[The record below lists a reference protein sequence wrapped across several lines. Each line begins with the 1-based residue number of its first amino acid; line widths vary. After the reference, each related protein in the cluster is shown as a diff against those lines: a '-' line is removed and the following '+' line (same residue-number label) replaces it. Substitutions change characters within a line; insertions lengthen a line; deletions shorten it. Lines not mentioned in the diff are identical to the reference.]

1 MLLIVSGIFIVA
13 IVRKNRDI
21 SRRNKALAVQVEDHV
36 ADRKELDRKT
46 EENLAL
52 YDQLEQARQELEAE
66 RGKNAPKKEPKREK
80 SMSNENGDKMA
91 TEADRI
97 LFERIAFE
105 IKNRQLFR
113 NPDFSRTELLKII
126 HVPQNKFAGL
136 FKQFAGKSFTE
147 YVRDLRLSYANELFI
162 EHPDWSMDAVIKE
175 CGMLRSSFYVA
186 FIQIYGMNPDEFRK
200 SIQKGHENSKSANY

>member
-1 MLLIVSGIFIVA
+1 M
-13 IVRKNRDI
+13 
-21 SRRNKALAVQVEDHV
+21 
-36 ADRKELDRKT
+36 
-46 EENLAL
+46 
-52 YDQLEQARQELEAE
+52 
-66 RGKNAPKKEPKREK
+66 
-80 SMSNENGDKMA
+80 
-91 TEADRI
+91 
-97 LFERIAFE
+97 E

-175 CGMLRSSFYVA
+175 CRHVAEFVLCGVYPNLRYESGR
-186 FIQIYGMNPDEFRK
+186 IP
-200 SIQKGHENSKSANY
+200 QKHSKRA

>member
-1 MLLIVSGIFIVA
+1 MWH
-13 IVRKNRDI
+13 
-21 SRRNKALAVQVEDHV
+21 HV

-66 RGKNAPKKEPKREK
+66 RVKNAPKKEPKREK

-162 EHPDWSMDAVIKE
+162 EHPHQGMRHVAEFVL
-175 CGMLRSSFYVA
+175 CGVYPNLRYESGR
-186 FIQIYGMNPDEFRK
+186 IP
-200 SIQKGHENSKSANY
+200 QKHSKRA

>member
-1 MLLIVSGIFIVA
+1 MEG
-13 IVRKNRDI
+13 
-21 SRRNKALAVQVEDHV
+21 HV
-36 ADRKELDRKT
+36 ADRKEPDRKT
-46 EENLAL
+46 EENLAQN
-52 YDQLEQARQELEAE
+52 DQLAQARQKLEAE
-66 RGKNAPKKEPKREK
+66 RVKNAPKKEPKWEK

-175 CGMLRSSFYVA
+175 CGMLRSTFYVA
-186 FIQIYGMNPDEFRK
+186 FIQIYGMNPD
-200 SIQKGHENSKSANY
+200 

>member
-1 MLLIVSGIFIVA
+1 MA
-13 IVRKNRDI
+13 IIRKNRDI

-66 RGKNAPKKEPKREK
+66 RVKNAPKKEPKREK

-200 SIQKGHENSKSANY
+200 SIQKGSKRA